1 MLRIAKFEKVSP
13 QRFVS
18 DWIATFPQQTIE
30 QAVMAY
36 EHIQLPRRATSG
48 SAGYDF
54 FTPVG
59 FELPAGG
66 SIKIPTGVRALIED
80 GWVLTLYPRSGLGFK
95 FRFQLDNTVGVID
108 SDYAH
113 SDNEGHIFLRMTN
126 DSREGKGLR
135 VPAGTAFAQGVFL
148 PYGVTV
154 DDDVQAVRNGGLG
167 STTRI

>member
-13 QRFVS
+13 QRFVNDLIS
-18 DWIATFPQQTIE
+18 TFPQQTIE

-54 FTPVG
+54 FAPVG

-66 SIKIPTGVRALIED
+66 SIKIPTGVRAIMED

-113 SDNEGHIFLRMTN
+113 SDNEGHIFMRMTN
-126 DSREGKGLR
+126 DNREGKGLR

-148 PYGVTV
+148 PYGITV
-154 DDDVQAVRNGGLG
+154 DDDVQTVRNGGRG
-167 STTRI
+167 STTRV

>member
-13 QRFVS
+13 QRFVN
-18 DWIATFPQQTIE
+18 DWISTFPQQTIE
-30 QAVMAY
+30 QAVLAY

-54 FTPVG
+54 FAPVG

-66 SIKIPTGVRALIED
+66 SIKIPTGVRALIEE

-95 FRFQLDNTVGVID
+95 YRFQLDNSVGVID
-108 SDYAH
+108 SDYAR

-135 VPAGTAFAQGVFL
+135 VPAGTAFAQGIFL
-148 PYGVTV
+148 PFGITL
-154 DDDVQAVRNGGLG
+154 DDDVQTVRNGGLG
-167 STTRI
+167 STTKA